1 MAVGAFVG
9 VMAFSWAKINPEAT
23 PAITPEGE
31 QTLWNVLILSG
42 VISMFACAVPMF
54 FYTLTEKR
62 QRELVA
68 EIEAR
73 NASKVK

>member
-1 MAVGAFVG
+1 
-9 VMAFSWAKINPEAT
+9 
-23 PAITPEGE
+23 
-31 QTLWNVLILSG
+31 
-42 VISMFACAVPMF
+42 MF

-73 NASKVK
+73 KASQTK